1 MQQSEKNKYR
11 GPAGPIVAS
20 KYASRLGFWSA
31 VLIVID
37 TAFFFLLGIST
48 PARSGPFC
56 TVSCIHFPYVS
67 GLSAFIPADYVW
79 LYPGFLLAP
88 IFVVLMA
95 SIHQYALADKKIF
108 SQIGLLFA
116 LTYATA
122 IIIDYF
128 IQFAVVEPSILS
140 GESTGLSLFTQYNP
154 HGLFIAL
161 EGVGY
166 LMMSTA
172 LLFMAPVFVRGRLQ
186 RTIRWLYV
194 SSFVFAASAF
204 LVLSMLGYD
213 IVAFEVAILTAN
225 WIVLMASGALLALL
239 FRRAGREAW

>member
-1 MQQSEKNKYR
+1 MDCPRIPAQGIIFSNQRKCDDRAKTELRFIPMQQSEKNKYR

-154 HGLFIAL
+154 HGLF
-161 EGVGY
+161 
-166 LMMSTA
+166 
-172 LLFMAPVFVRGRLQ
+172 MAPVFVRGRLQ

-213 IVAFEVAILTAN
+213 IVAFEVAILK
-225 WIVLMASGALLALL
+225 
-239 FRRAGREAW
+239 